1 MLEIGLLSRR
11 KPKSQKSQ
19 ISLEE
24 SQNHNIYGPRLGDIP
39 LALEQMKVLV
49 AQPCLTLCNP
59 MDCRATLSMGFSG
72 QECWS
77 GLPCPSPG
85 DLPDPGIKPGSLAL
99 QADSSLLSHHG
110 SPEYI
115 YLHIWYNFRAK
126 TNVPT

>member
-59 MDCRATLSMGFSG
+59 MDC
-72 QECWS
+72 
-77 GLPCPSPG
+77 SP
-85 DLPDPGIKPGSLAL
+85 PGSSVLGLL
-99 QADSSLLSHHG
+99 QARMLEWVTISFSRGSS
-110 SPEYI
+110 
-115 YLHIWYNFRAK
+115 
-126 TNVPT
+126 